1 MSSACSLTPVRDPVG
16 SLLGSKMNNK
26 WPPTVTAWSEEMIVS
41 ENAVQIK
48 KGGG

>member
-1 MSSACSLTPVRDPVG
+1 MSSARSLTPVRDLVG

-26 WPPTVTAWSEEMIVS
+26 WPPTVKAWSEETIVS
-41 ENAVQIK
+41 EKAAQIK